1 LSFGNTA
8 YYFYKK
14 GFNTMALFFK
24 SLAKALCLVLV
35 LPIFAQAQNV
45 QWIDEFNDFSI
56 DHTQVHQVTLHDEYV
71 YATGSDW
78 TTGAFII
85 KYTKGGGQVWRRNF
99 AISNAFD
106 MQSYAVVANDN
117 GVYIAGGE
125 APQAFVLA
133 VNHNGDFQ
141 WLYEY
146 EGVPGAV
153 ASFNN
158 LAQDASGL
166 YLSGYYQLDGTG
178 QQSSILAHVDFQGK
192 AQWVQAGDVGSDFF
206 IPGDLVLNDTSIYLA
221 DGFNQKLRRYSR
233 TGELQTQVNT
243 AQSIIGMVWY
253 DGNLYAL
260 ESSLG
265 VSGDIQTDYTVNRYS
280 ENGIVSTLYQF
291 ESPYLDTGSYL
302 ASGHNAIAVQANGI
316 YLATLAPEQPCC
328 SGALQLGITQLN
340 LNGELQ
346 NQALLQELK
355 LDSNTSVTLAVDQA
369 RVYLGGSQTYLG
381 QSAGFV
387 AEVVLNSLP
396 TQTSTPKL
404 LALNDINLD
413 GYQDVAILHSEQDS
427 AGFQS
432 VVARIQS
439 LSVDNG
445 LNHRIE
451 FDLVTA
457 AVEMQLLPDVNAN
470 FAPEIAVLGQYTKV
484 VELRDSLTGEYV
496 NIVDFDS
503 NITAHK
509 LLVIP
514 DQNGNGAPELA
525 VLGSYDNQA
534 ATFVE
539 IKDSVTG
546 DLVSKVSFNP
556 TFTPKDL
563 ALVQDQNGDGQV
575 ELAMLAVQE
584 SRGLNKI
591 EVRTLQGQ
599 LIKNIWPGNRF
610 QAQFFAGVQA
620 SQDAQPVA
628 AEQLAIVQQKQAG
641 NGLRVSTVDIGLG
654 RVVSIKGLNWRFN
667 PVKSIMLQ
675 DINGNSSPDLALL
688 SQQQMAANSSQIGT
702 SKVEIIDSK
711 TGRLSNQLWQP
722 RNNPVYDIAAVSDV
736 SGNAIPEIA
745 TLMQLD
751 DKLVVRVQDSASNQQ
766 LQWLGVYRD

>member
-1 LSFGNTA
+1 
-8 YYFYKK
+8 
-14 GFNTMALFFK
+14 M
-24 SLAKALCLVLV
+24 
-35 LPIFAQAQNV
+35 
-45 QWIDEFNDFSI
+45 
-56 DHTQVHQVTLHDEYV
+56 
-71 YATGSDW
+71 
-78 TTGAFII
+78 
-85 KYTKGGGQVWRRNF
+85 
-99 AISNAFD
+99 
-106 MQSYAVVANDN
+106 
-117 GVYIAGGE
+117 
-125 APQAFVLA
+125 
-133 VNHNGDFQ
+133 
-141 WLYEY
+141 
-146 EGVPGAV
+146 
-153 ASFNN
+153 
-158 LAQDASGL
+158 
-166 YLSGYYQLDGTG
+166 
-178 QQSSILAHVDFQGK
+178 
-192 AQWVQAGDVGSDFF
+192 QAGDVGSDFF